1 MTSYS
6 VSTDLCGS
14 HRYSLMSSL
23 LVKMPG
29 SWSKGCEFEFRHE
42 WWENVLLQSQF
53 CVLTLIWCLFH
64 PHVTPVAH
72 KEPGHSAKS
81 AGGRLHLD
89 THTPLTQQSWSGMT
103 MLLSWSSTALKNAR
117 HASLAL
123 SKTVPFICVFT
134 SGNRKSRRGRALM
147 NTVGM
152 AAAAPCSH

>member
-1 MTSYS
+1 MTSHPVTTDRLCDCHTGTGLCTSSGLSPPSWNCMTSYS

-23 LVKMPG
+23 LVRMPG

-72 KEPGHSAKS
+72 KGPGHSAKS
-81 AGGRLHLD
+81 AGGRLNLD
-89 THTPLTQQSWSGMT
+89 THTSLTQQSWSGMT
-103 MLLSWSSTALKNAR
+103 MLLS
-117 HASLAL
+117 L
-123 SKTVPFICVFT
+123 S
-134 SGNRKSRRGRALM
+134 
-147 NTVGM
+147 
-152 AAAAPCSH
+152 